1 MKAVWSRASC
11 HAIHAIRIPPIT
23 LRDAIRSDVNRLLAH
38 ILIKCVTLCTPRRQ
52 SVLFVLFTLDD
63 KSYQREWDFSASLT
77 AGYLRNF
84 LSMRVM
90 NIYSVVDNVDRHK
103 LRVNTI
109 LNYRETFDDSVIA
122 IILM

>member
-1 MKAVWSRASC
+1 
-11 HAIHAIRIPPIT
+11 
-23 LRDAIRSDVNRLLAH
+23 
-38 ILIKCVTLCTPRRQ
+38 
-52 SVLFVLFTLDD
+52 
-63 KSYQREWDFSASLT
+63 
-77 AGYLRNF
+77 
-84 LSMRVM
+84 MRVM